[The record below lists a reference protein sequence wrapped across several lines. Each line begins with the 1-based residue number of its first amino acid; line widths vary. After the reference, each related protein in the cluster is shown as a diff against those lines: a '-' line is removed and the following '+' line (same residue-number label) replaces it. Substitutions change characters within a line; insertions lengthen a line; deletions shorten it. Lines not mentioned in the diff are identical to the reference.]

1 MIFVT
6 LGTHGQ
12 PFARLIRALDALP
25 PADLVVQ
32 YGHSPAPQGVVRAVP
47 FMTFSE
53 VLEHIDAAD
62 TVITHAGVGSILCA
76 TRAGHTPIVVPRL
89 ERHGEHVDDHQVELT
104 GALGDRGMV
113 VPAWDVGHL
122 AETLSTVPSR
132 RARAVQSERPIHSAV
147 RAAITPPAPSSNGR
161 VLGEGADRVG
171 SPPGRPPGGALGGGT
186 ALQVERVE
194 GLEALREDW
203 TRLAELSGDVF
214 RTWEWA
220 ETWWRHFGQDRRL
233 LLFACRNANG
243 RVEAILPL
251 YEARR
256 WPLRLVRFLGHGPG
270 DRLGP
275 ICAPESIPAAADAL
289 RRALWQAPE
298 PWDLFLGERLPSEE
312 GWAPLLGGPPIRH
325 EPSPILATE
334 GRTWDEYMGSRSANF
349 RSQVRRR
356 ERRLAQAH
364 DLRYRM
370 VEDPASLEREMDT
383 LCRLHAARW
392 DGESS
397 GALSG
402 GREAF
407 HRDLAARAL
416 ERGWL
421 RLWMLDVDGRTV
433 AAWYGYR
440 FGEVEWYYQAGRDPD
455 WDHASVGSVLFVHT
469 IREAFNDGMQEYRLL
484 RGGEGYKERFASVD
498 HGLDTVA
505 WSRGALGRPAVAA
518 LRRAAD
524 LSPEARRRLSRLA
537 G

>member
-12 PFARLIRALDALP
+12 PFERLIRALDRLP
-25 PADLVVQ
+25 ATELVVQ
-32 YGHSPAPQGVVRAVP
+32 HGHSPAPAGVVRAVP
-47 FMTFSE
+47 FMPFSE

-76 TRAGHTPIVVPRL
+76 TRAGHTPVVVPRL

-104 GALGDRGMV
+104 EALADRGMV
-113 VPAWDVGHL
+113 IPAWELDRL
-122 AETLSTVPSR
+122 AETVHGVPPR
-132 RARAVQSERPIHSAV
+132 RPRAAPSERPIHSAV
-147 RAAITPPAPSSNGR
+147 RAAISPPSSSSNGGVPVKETHR
-161 VLGEGADRVG
+161 PGSVPGQAPRSVIDDGAGLR
-171 SPPGRPPGGALGGGT
+171 L
-186 ALQVERVE
+186 ERIE
-194 GLEALREDW
+194 GLEPLREDW
-203 TRLAELSGDVF
+203 QRLGELSGDVF

-220 ETWWRHFGQDRRL
+220 DTWWRHFGRDRRL
-233 LLFACRNANG
+233 LLFACRDATG

-251 YEARR
+251 YEPRR
-256 WPLRLVRFLGHGPG
+256 RPLRLVRFLGHGAG

-275 ICAPESIPAAADAL
+275 VCAPESIPAAADAL

-312 GWAPLLGGPPIRH
+312 GWAPLLGVPPIRH
-325 EPSPILATE
+325 EPSPVLATD
-334 GRTWDEYMGSRSANF
+334 GQTWDEYMSSRSANF
-349 RSQVRRR
+349 RSQLRRR
-356 ERRLAQAH
+356 ERKLARAH
-364 DLRYRM
+364 EMRYRL
-370 VEDPASLEREMDT
+370 VEDPGSLEREMDT

-392 DGESS
+392 NGESS

-402 GREAF
+402 TREAF
-407 HRDLAARAL
+407 HREFAGRAL

-440 FGEVEWYYQAGRDPD
+440 FGEVEWYYQAGRDPS

-469 IREAFNDGMQEYRLL
+469 IREAFNDGMREYRML
-484 RGGEGYKERFASVD
+484 RRGEAYKERFASAD
-498 HGLDTVA
+498 PGLDTVA
-505 WSRGALGRPAVAA
+505 WSGGAFGRPALAA
-518 LRRAAD
+518 LRRAAG
-524 LSPEARRRLSRLA
+524 LAPGTRRRLSRLA

>member
-12 PFARLIRALDALP
+12 PFGRLIRALDLLP
-25 PADLVVQ
+25 AAELVVQ
-32 YGHSPAPQGVVRAVP
+32 HGHSPAPAGVMRAVP
-47 FMTFSE
+47 FMPFSE

-89 ERHGEHVDDHQVELT
+89 ERHGEHVDDHQLELT
-104 GALGDRGMV
+104 RALADRGMV
-113 VPAWDVGHL
+113 APAWELDRL
-122 AETLSTVPSR
+122 AETVSTVPPR
-132 RARAVQSERPIHSAV
+132 RPRAVQSERPIHSAV
-147 RAAITPPAPSSNGR
+147 RAAIRPPAPSSNGR
-161 VLGEGADRVG
+161 GPAEDAYRPG
-171 SPPGRPPGGALGGGT
+171 SVSNRAPDGALDGGT
-186 ALQVERVE
+186 GLRIEPVE
-194 GLEALREDW
+194 GLEPLRGDW
-203 TRLAELSGDVF
+203 ERLAELSGDVF

-220 ETWWRHFGQDRRL
+220 ETWWRHFGQERRL
-233 LLFACRNANG
+233 LLSAGRDASG
-243 RVEAILPL
+243 RVQAILPL

-256 WPLRLVRFLGHGPG
+256 RPLRLVRFLGYGAS

-289 RRALWQAPE
+289 RRALGQAPE
-298 PWDLFLGERLPSEE
+298 HWDLFLGERLPSEE
-312 GWAPLLGGPPIRH
+312 GWAPLLGSPPIRH
-325 EPSPILATE
+325 KPSPVLTTE
-334 GRTWDEYMGSRSANF
+334 GKTWDEYMDSRSANF

-356 ERRLAQAH
+356 ERRLAREH
-364 DLRYRM
+364 EVRYRL
-370 VEDPASLEREMDT
+370 VEDPGSLEREMDT

-402 GREAF
+402 RREAF
-407 HRDLAARAL
+407 HREFAARAL

-421 RLWMLDVDGRTV
+421 RLWMLDVNGRTV

-440 FGEVEWYYQAGRDPD
+440 FGGVEWYYQAGRDPD
-455 WDHASVGSVLFVHT
+455 WDDASVGSVLFVHT
-469 IREAFNDGMQEYRLL
+469 IREAFKDGMREYRLL
-484 RGGEGYKERFASVD
+484 RGGEGYKERFASAD
-498 HGLDTVA
+498 HGLDTIA
-505 WSRGALGRPAVAA
+505 WSQGALGRTAVAA

-524 LSPEARRRLSRLA
+524 LSPGARRRLSRLA

>member
-1 MIFVT
+1 VIFVT

-12 PFARLIRALDALP
+12 PFGRLIRALDALP
-25 PADLVVQ
+25 SAELVVQ
-32 YGHSPAPQGVVRAVP
+32 HGHSPAPAGALRAVP
-47 FMTFSE
+47 FMPFSE

-89 ERHGEHVDDHQVELT
+89 ELHGEHVDDHQVELT
-104 GALGDRGMV
+104 GALADRGMV
-113 VPAWDVGHL
+113 VPAWELDRL
-122 AETLSTVPSR
+122 AETVSTVPSR

-147 RAAITPPAPSSNGR
+147 GAAIRPPSSSNGR
-161 VLGEGADRVG
+161 VLGEEAHRLGSASSRAHRGARND
-171 SPPGRPPGGALGGGT
+171 AT
-186 ALQVERVE
+186 ALQLERME
-194 GLEALREDW
+194 GLEPLRADW
-203 TRLAELSGDVF
+203 ERLAELSGDVF

-220 ETWWRHFGQDRRL
+220 DTWWRHFGRDRRL
-233 LLFACRNANG
+233 LLFACRDATG

-251 YEARR
+251 YEPRR
-256 WPLRLVRFLGHGPG
+256 RPLRLVRFLGHGAG

-275 ICAPESIPAAADAL
+275 VCAPESIPAAADAL

-325 EPSPILATE
+325 EPSPVLATD
-334 GRTWDEYMGSRSANF
+334 GQTWDEYMSSRSANF
-349 RSQVRRR
+349 RSQLRRR

-364 DLRYRM
+364 EVRYRL
-370 VEDPASLEREMDT
+370 VEEPASLEREMDT

-402 GREAF
+402 RREAF
-407 HRDLAARAL
+407 HREFAARAL

-421 RLWMLDVDGRTV
+421 RLWILDVDGRTV

-440 FGEVEWYYQAGRDPD
+440 FGEVEWYYQAGRDPA
-455 WDHASVGSVLFVHT
+455 WDDASVGSVLFVHT
-469 IREAFNDGMQEYRLL
+469 IREAFNDGMREYRML
-484 RGGEGYKERFASVD
+484 RGGEAYKERFASAD
-498 HGLDTVA
+498 PGLDTVA
-505 WSRGALGRPAVAA
+505 WWRGALGRPALAA

-524 LSPEARRRLSRLA
+524 LSPGARRRLSRLA